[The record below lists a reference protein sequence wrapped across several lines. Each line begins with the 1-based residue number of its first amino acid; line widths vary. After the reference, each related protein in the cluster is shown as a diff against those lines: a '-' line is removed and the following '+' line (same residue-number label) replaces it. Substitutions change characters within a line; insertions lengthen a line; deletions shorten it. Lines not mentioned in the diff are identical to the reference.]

1 MRMKYLFFSIAGF
14 FAIAFLL
21 MLYCTKKSTSE
32 INSFEEIKKHF
43 VNPSVE
49 FRSIP
54 FAVWNDDVTEEK
66 IERQINMLHSQGIG
80 GVFIHPR
87 YGLTTEYLS
96 DEYFSLY
103 QFAYEKLKKL
113 GMEMW
118 IYDENGYPSGM
129 AGGHVRA
136 EMPES
141 AGKSLVPHR
150 YNTLPDD
157 LKGEILLV
165 LKSENSGFVDIT
177 DQLDNEKSKTG
188 KYYVFELVPNSS
200 GMYVDLLM
208 DGVTEKFLEITVEE
222 GYKKYFAHE
231 FGKLIPGI
239 FQDEADI
246 SPSGRNSL
254 KWTPD
259 LFSEFE
265 KKWGYDLKLHLPSL
279 FEEVGDWKKVRHNY
293 YSVLLHLFIERWAK
307 VYYQYCED
315 NNLKFTG
322 HYWENWWPRPAR
334 CPDNMAM
341 YEWAQMPGIDILD
354 NEYSDNSRIQRE
366 KGGYQHLQF
375 GNVRAVKE
383 LSSVANQMGRSR
395 TLSETYGRSGWDLRF
410 EDMKRIG
417 DWEYALGVNFL
428 NQHLFQMSIKGAR
441 KQDNPPSFYH
451 EPYWKLYHFIS
462 DYFARLSLVLSSGKQ
477 VNKILVIEPTSSVWM
492 YFSTI
497 NSNKKNLLLGDA
509 FQEFVTKLAKLQ
521 VDYDLGCENIIKNIG
536 KVENSKFIVGERT
549 YDILVLPPGLE
560 NLNSSTVSL
569 VEKYLQEG
577 GKVISFVETSQYID
591 GSESDKIGLLASKF
605 STNWLKLDQLNEQ
618 IVSNLFASENFR
630 ILRPENSTGMLFHHR
645 RQLADGEMLFLI
657 NTSIEENSAGKVE
670 IKGQSVLELNL
681 LNGDITPYPASVEGN
696 SVSIDFDLP
705 PAGSLLLFISPSSSK
720 TPSIPEDT
728 SPGKILTPSG
738 KLQIQRV
745 SPNTLTIDYC
755 DIKLDGKEEKGLYSN
770 AAQRKIYQHHGLR
783 RNPWYGSYQYKT
795 EILDLDNFPANSG
808 FEAAFSFDVD
818 KGVDKSSLQA
828 VVEQPNIFRV
838 SVNGQPVE
846 PRPDEYWLDYD
857 FKIFDIGKY
866 VVNGTN
872 RITLRVSP
880 FTINA
885 ELESIYILGNFGLR
899 SQAKGW
905 NIVPSSQLSI
915 GEWNKQ
921 GIPFYSDKVA
931 YSKTYN
937 LPSGDKK
944 YIVKLGAWLGT
955 VAEVQVN
962 KEPAGV
968 IAWPPYTL
976 DISDKLGNGENEIS
990 VVVYGSLKNLLGP
1003 HHNPVR
1009 GRTGPSTW
1017 DVAPER
1023 QPGGEKYDFI
1033 GYGLFEDFSL
1043 IEKQ

>member
-1 MRMKYLFFSIAGF
+1 
-14 FAIAFLL
+14 
-21 MLYCTKKSTSE
+21 
-32 INSFEEIKKHF
+32 
-43 VNPSVE
+43 
-49 FRSIP
+49 
-54 FAVWNDDVTEEK
+54 
-66 IERQINMLHSQGIG
+66 
-80 GVFIHPR
+80 
-87 YGLTTEYLS
+87 
-96 DEYFSLY
+96 
-103 QFAYEKLKKL
+103 
-113 GMEMW
+113 
-118 IYDENGYPSGM
+118 ENGYPSGM

-136 EMPES
+136 EMPEA
-141 AGKSLVPHR
+141 AGKALVPHR
-150 YNTLPDD
+150 YNTLPTDI
-157 LKGEILLV
+157 KGEVLV
-165 LKSENSGFVDIT
+165 ILKSGKSGFIDIT
-177 DQLDNEKSKTG
+177 SQLEDEKSKTG
-188 KYYVFELVPNSS
+188 NYYVFELVPNSS
-200 GMYVDLLM
+200 GKYVDLLM
-208 DGVTEKFLEITVEE
+208 DGVTEKFLEITVEK
-222 GYKKYFAHE
+222 GYKKYFGDE
-231 FGKLIPGI
+231 FGKMIPGI

-246 SPSGRNSL
+246 SPPGRNSL
-254 KWTPD
+254 KWTPA

-334 CPDNMAM
+334 SPDNMAM

-354 NEYSDNSRIQRE
+354 NQYSDNSRVQRE

-462 DYFARLSLVLSSGKQ
+462 DYFARLSLVLSSGEQ
-477 VNKILVIEPTSSVWM
+477 INKILVIEPTSSVWM

-536 KVENSKFIVGERT
+536 KVENGKFIVGERT

-569 VEKYLQEG
+569 VEKYLREG
-577 GKVISFVETSQYID
+577 GKVISFVETPKYFD
-591 GSESDKIGLLASKF
+591 GSESDKIELLASKYNK
-605 STNWLKLDQLNEQ
+605 NWLKLDQLNGQ
-618 IVSNLFASENFR
+618 IVSNLFASENFQ
-630 ILRPENSTGMLFHHR
+630 ILHPENITGILFHNR
-645 RQLADGEMLFLI
+645 RQLEDGEIIFLT
-657 NTSIEENSAGKVE
+657 NTSAEENAAGRVKV
-670 IKGQSVLELNL
+670 KGQSVLELNL
-681 LNGDITPYPASVEGN
+681 LNGDITPYPASVEGG

-705 PAGSLLLFISPSSSK
+705 PVGSLLLFVSPFFSK
-720 TPSIPEDT
+720 TPYFEESL
-728 SPGKILTPSG
+728 SPGKVLASSD
-738 KLQIQRV
+738 KLQIQQMA
-745 SPNTLTIDYC
+745 PNTLTIDYC
-755 DIKLDGKEEKGLYSN
+755 DIKLDSKEEKGLYTN
-770 AAQRKIYQHHGLR
+770 AARRKIYQHFGLR
-783 RNPWYGSYQYKT
+783 RDPWYGSYQYKT

-808 FEAAFSFDVD
+808 FEATFSFNIDE
-818 KGVDKSSLQA
+818 GVDKASLQA

-838 SVNGQPVE
+838 LVNGQPVE

-866 VVNGTN
+866 IINGTN

-899 SQAKGW
+899 SQEKGW
-905 NIVPSSQLSI
+905 KIIPSSQLSI

-921 GIPFYSDKVA
+921 GMPFYSDKVA

-944 YIVKLGAWLGT
+944 YIVKLGAWFGT
-955 VAEVQVN
+955 VAEVLVN
-962 KEPAGV
+962 KEPAGI
-968 IAWPPYTL
+968 IAWPPFTL
-976 DISDKLGNGENEIS
+976 DISDKIGNGENEIS
-990 VVVYGSLKNLLGP
+990 VIVYGSLKNLLGP

-1017 DVAPER
+1017 DVAPEK

-1043 IEKQ
+1043 IEK